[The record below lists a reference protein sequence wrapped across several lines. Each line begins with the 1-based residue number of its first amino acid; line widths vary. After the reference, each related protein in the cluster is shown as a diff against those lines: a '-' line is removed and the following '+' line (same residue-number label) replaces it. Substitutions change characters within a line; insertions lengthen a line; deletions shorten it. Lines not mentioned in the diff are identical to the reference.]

1 MNSSDKERELEIATE
16 ILSPIMFFAD
26 KDDDNRF
33 YAIIEFNDHIEFCD
47 VDSERFSSYVRCIF
61 VEETG
66 KKTGFNFYSLIRG
79 KKDETRFFGKEVN
92 ARYRIACYKGTVIYF
107 LADKKHRCILI
118 NSKGWKFIKDKT
130 FLANEAKMIF
140 LKRPGMKEQVVP
152 ISGGDLKELL
162 RQFVNMKD
170 NNFILFLIHLVQCF
184 FDSSSH
190 FISIISS
197 SQGTGKSTLTNLMQ
211 LLIDPSESLK
221 TLLPSSSDE
230 LKNHLTNNTVVA
242 FDNTKKLTDEFSD
255 ILCSAVTGTSYTKR
269 ELYTNS
275 NVIIRKI
282 KNIII
287 LNGIDIV
294 PNKTDLLER
303 SLLFEL
309 EKIPQEKRI
318 PDKVYWNNF
327 EKKRPYILGAIFDTI
342 SKAIKIKK
350 TLKLEK
356 THRMSDAY
364 TDMVAIAL
372 AIGISQEEFITIFNE
387 NIAKLEETRSEEN
400 FFCNTIKD
408 YLEKEYAQRRGKV
421 SVMYDRIKPFSNN
434 ESKYFPKSSSHFS
447 RKLNKERNTL
457 IKLGYDFK
465 IEKKKDANYIEFFKV

>member
-1 MNSSDKERELEIATE
+1 M
-16 ILSPIMFFAD
+16 
-26 KDDDNRF
+26 
-33 YAIIEFNDHIEFCD
+33 
-47 VDSERFSSYVRCIF
+47 
-61 VEETG
+61 
-66 KKTGFNFYSLIRG
+66 KK
-79 KKDETRFFGKEVN
+79 
-92 ARYRIACYKGTVIYF
+92 
-107 LADKKHRCILI
+107 
-118 NSKGWKFIKDKT
+118 
-130 FLANEAKMIF
+130 
-140 LKRPGMKEQVVP
+140 QVVP

-327 EKKRPYILGAIFDTI
+327 EEKRPYILGAIFDTI

-372 AIGISQEEFITIFNE
+372 AIGVSQEEFITIFNE

-408 YLEKEYAQRRGKV
+408 YLEKEYAQRKGKV
-421 SVMYDRIKPFSNN
+421 SVLYDRMKPFPNN
-434 ESKYFPKSSSHFS
+434 ESK
-447 RKLNKERNTL
+447 
-457 IKLGYDFK
+457 
-465 IEKKKDANYIEFFKV
+465 FFQNHHRIFLEN